1 MNYFGVKTLQNIVN
15 QIESSLGVRILEKKV
30 EKILKNKKIS
40 CYKLLTYDLIFWII
54 SLVISVYVFR
64 ESIEKMLNNPFKNI
78 DKTKDLI

>member
-1 MNYFGVKTLQNIVN
+1 MNYFGVKTLQNIIT
-15 QIESSLGVRILEKKV
+15 QIETSIGVVMLEKKV

-54 SLVISVYVFR
+54 SLVVSVYIFR
-64 ESIEKMLNNPFKNI
+64 DHIEELLNNPFKNI